1 MVNWPFLV
9 HDQVSILNT
18 ILINIFSNCILNK
31 FIAIDEKD
39 PPWMTKATKNR
50 IKQYEISA
58 S

>member
-18 ILINIFSNCILNK
+18 ILINIFSNCIPNK

-39 PPWMTKATKNR
+39 PPWMTKAIKNR
-50 IKQYEISA
+50 IKQ
-58 S
+58 